1 MTASIDLFCLHWQT
15 TKEIVSYVLIAT
27 IQTFHTLKV
36 VSVLDIIFFNCKIC
50 WKHSH
55 LLRHKDDISDP
66 FKIFPVKE
74 QVYFTDQHKEITFVS
89 CNRVEKICLNKQAND
104 IFIKLYIYFLLN
116 HVISIDPLV
125 SNENPHFSIN
135 DNINMYCSYHTPY
148 PKVELKKKQEY
159 ILHLPYP

>member
-55 LLRHKDDISDP
+55 LLRRI
-66 FKIFPVKE
+66 
-74 QVYFTDQHKEITFVS
+74 
-89 CNRVEKICLNKQAND
+89 KQDKVQLWFQQNSQ
-104 IFIKLYIYFLLN
+104 YRTQG
-116 HVISIDPLV
+116 H
-125 SNENPHFSIN
+125 
-135 DNINMYCSYHTPY
+135 
-148 PKVELKKKQEY
+148 KVELSKTNENDN
-159 ILHLPYP
+159 